1 MTGWINGIKQADP
14 LIFHPKRL
22 LIMSLLIA
30 IGPMSQ
36 GDLRKKC
43 NITWGSITTHL
54 NRLQEGEYVNQRTG
68 ITLKGPGVL
77 VDITSNGISKYKKT
91 LAEFQQFLGRMESNL
106 KK

>member
-1 MTGWINGIKQADP
+1 VTGWINGIKQADP

-54 NRLQEGEYVNQRTG
+54 NRLQEGKCVNQRTV
-68 ITLKGPGVL
+68 ITLKGPRVL
-77 VDITSNGISKYKKT
+77 VDITAKGISKYKKT
-91 LAEFQQFLGRMESNL
+91 LAEFHQFLERMEKSL